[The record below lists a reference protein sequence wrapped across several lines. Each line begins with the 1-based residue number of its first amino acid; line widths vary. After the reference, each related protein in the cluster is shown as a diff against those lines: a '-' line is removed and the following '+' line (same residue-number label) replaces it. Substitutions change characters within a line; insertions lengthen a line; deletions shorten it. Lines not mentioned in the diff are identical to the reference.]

1 VSEHMDVNIDLS
13 ILEVEP
19 AQEYHAKAD
28 RFLTSHQL
36 LDFIKCPWL
45 HRKKCIGLIEVEATA
60 RTDGSDRA
68 ELTAARQG
76 GDEACIAD
84 LR

>member
-1 VSEHMDVNIDLS
+1 MSEHMDVNIDLS

-45 HRKKCIGLIEVEATA
+45 HRKKCIGLIEETDSASYLIGRAAHVRILERA
-60 RTDGSDRA
+60 RS
-68 ELTAARQG
+68 L
-76 GDEACIAD
+76 
-84 LR
+84 